1 LTVIYLGKQI
11 SDLFLPFKVVILMQ
25 SIKEIPV
32 KLTQLFDTVH
42 HMKKIEKGTF
52 LFQEGSVANELY
64 IVQSGIIQI
73 SKIIPDGREL
83 TLRMCSKGDFIG
95 ELDLFSPAPKY
106 LLSARVAE
114 SGEVAVIMKDV
125 LEEKLAKNHEL
136 SLEFMKW
143 MSQQYRKTQT
153 RFRDLVLHGKKGA
166 LYSTLIRI
174 TNSYGIKT
182 NDGILIE
189 LPLTNQELANFC
201 GTSREVVNRLLSDL
215 RKTGIISIDK
225 GSITIHDLDYLKN
238 EIDCED
244 CSPEICKID

>member
-1 LTVIYLGKQI
+1 MSMHSV
-11 SDLFLPFKVVILMQ
+11 
-25 SIKEIPV
+25 KELPV
-32 KLTQLFDTVH
+32 KLTQLINTVH
-42 HMKKIEKGTF
+42 YTKKVEKGTF
-52 LFQEGSVANELY
+52 LFQEGSYAEELY
-64 IVQSGIIQI
+64 IVQSGVIQI

-83 TLRMCSKGDFIG
+83 TLRMCSSGDFIG
-95 ELDLFSPAPKY
+95 ELNLFSPDPRY

-114 SGEVAVIMKDV
+114 SGEVAVILKDA
-125 LEEKLAKNHEL
+125 LERELSQDIKL

-153 RFRDLVLHGKKGA
+153 KFRDLVLHGKKGA
-166 LYSTLIRI
+166 LYSTLIRF

-182 NDGILIE
+182 THGIMIE

-215 RKTGIISIDK
+215 RKAGIISIDK
-225 GSITIHDLDYLKN
+225 GSITIHDLDYLKM

-244 CSPEICKID
+244 CPTEICKVD